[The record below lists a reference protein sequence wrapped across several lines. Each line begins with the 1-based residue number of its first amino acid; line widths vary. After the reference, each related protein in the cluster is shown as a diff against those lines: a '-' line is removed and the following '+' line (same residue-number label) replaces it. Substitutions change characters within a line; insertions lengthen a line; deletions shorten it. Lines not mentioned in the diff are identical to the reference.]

1 MNIAQK
7 FSQSPSK
14 KASHSVGTPN
24 SRQLNAVQVAQEA
37 HAQAL
42 KRAQYLEASAIK
54 HAIKKE
60 QRKAALRKERLRA
73 QKVMDKADA
82 KVESDEKANKDSP
95 DTWECT
101 EDSCKA
107 KCKTQHCLQW
117 CSRCVTLKSEKLK
130 FDPISDKMVVVGYK
144 SHQVSHSVE
153 DHAEFVDEETSK
165 LHDAELRQ
173 KEADRWVDRKLGIKH
188 EKEED
193 KDKEA
198 VKQITEARKTIKQGG
213 NHAEGSRDSGQK
225 TSGKKSASPADQDSL
240 TISSS
245 TKPSTKAS
253 IAILEGTG
261 GRGELSESK
270 EGERESKQSKHDR
283 HPVLH
288 WAEGVKKP
296 SSEKQIAAEVHIKI
310 RERLAGMVHAGNKHG
325 DGFLENQPSADLKKK
340 GNQ

>member
-1 MNIAQK
+1 M
-7 FSQSPSK
+7 SK
-14 KASHSVGTPN
+14 EEVDRVDELA
-24 SRQLNAVQVAQEA
+24 
-37 HAQAL
+37 AQAL

-82 KVESDEKANKDSP
+82 KVDSDEKANKDSP

-173 KEADRWVDRKLGIKH
+173 KEADRWVDR
-188 EKEED
+188 
-193 KDKEA
+193 
-198 VKQITEARKTIKQGG
+198 
-213 NHAEGSRDSGQK
+213 
-225 TSGKKSASPADQDSL
+225 
-240 TISSS
+240 
-245 TKPSTKAS
+245 
-253 IAILEGTG
+253 
-261 GRGELSESK
+261 
-270 EGERESKQSKHDR
+270 
-283 HPVLH
+283 
-288 WAEGVKKP
+288 
-296 SSEKQIAAEVHIKI
+296 
-310 RERLAGMVHAGNKHG
+310 
-325 DGFLENQPSADLKKK
+325 
-340 GNQ
+340 